1 MTKRLPWPGDAF
13 DRAGLLAVRAGGSLR
28 RRITRGSG
36 RFAST
41 LAAVSLVL
49 LLLPALLNLALGLV
63 PDSVW
68 EALQAGDGSIGR
80 MWSVQNALI
89 AWAAVMALWWVIKGR
104 RRIVV
109 EEIAVV
115 GGDDERMAGRLLD
128 ELSRIRALYDG
139 VNESDSSPLSVGVK
153 AMEDLRPGV
162 ELGQFLSVSADDL
175 GATLDDVVATKAT
188 IPIIGIQL
196 PIGTLASIFGRLAR
210 GPRLRGT
217 LDHTGAKGTTLRLEL
232 VGGPRP
238 QRWSVAGTDV
248 DAMLAELAVRVFN
261 DLSLG
266 GATRWKAIR
275 AFDEYLELVSE
286 SHRLTNLRR
295 AEAKLLEAIAEDER
309 FDLAFYNLGVVYSLL
324 ADTERAAAECSEHTS
339 PSDRPLAAYHG
350 RLVAARAAFERAS
363 WLDRDRTGPVY
374 ALAVHRF
381 TRTEDLDVDG
391 LVEIV
396 KLCTRVI
403 ELEPG
408 HAQAHDLRGMALLGL
423 GQTKASEASHR
434 IAVEVSRRRLRK
446 AEFAKRAG
454 SPAGPDPVPGA
465 RANLAAALRNLADVN
480 CVLAEQGHWRRE
492 RLARADRLYA
502 QACELATGDTK
513 AATLRAY
520 GDLLERLRRPGRA
533 RDAYAAALRIDPGNP
548 AYAASLAS
556 AFADGADW
564 RPAAARSIAG
574 EALDDLAVVYRRTL
588 RPHDSSA
595 MVMLR
600 DSTLTA
606 LERTYQRLADDEG
619 AERIRAIRSLWP
631 DLRAATESRDVAAL
645 RALEA
650 RFGAGREWEL
660 EQVQLALAIALGR
673 HGRWREAKAEYR
685 ELRTLLEQHRPAGIV
700 EHGVHIGHA
709 RALRKLGRPAEALQA
724 AATGQFQSPLD
735 AATHRELGKAH
746 FALRQY
752 EEALAAWQQALR
764 LAPNDPHLHW
774 RIAFSRWSIARDNH
788 DEAARRAG
796 FEAAATEF
804 ERAALLFDVRDPEG
818 WAWSRLWAGRSRQ
831 GLGEHDEAL
840 RHLRAAAGY
849 QPTATVA
856 ALLLGEVDLAIGD
869 RNLARARF
877 EAAADAVEGHHE
889 TVLDAAWGA
898 TITGAEAGVRAAVGL
913 GLLEDDPRAHVAE
926 ARAIADT
933 IDNPVRRARCDAA
946 IATLEE
952 RPATVLR
959 RAA

>member
-1 MTKRLPWPGDAF
+1 MTKRLPWLGDAF
-13 DRAGLLAVRAGGSLR
+13 DRAGLLAVRAGGSLQ
-28 RRITRGSG
+28 RRITRGTG

-80 MWSVQNALI
+80 MWSAQNALI
-89 AWAAVMALWWVIKGR
+89 AWAAVTALWWVIKGR

-109 EEIAVV
+109 EEIAVA
-115 GGDDERMAGRLLD
+115 GGDDERVAGRLLD

-139 VNESDSSPLSVGVK
+139 VSESDSSPLSVGVK

-196 PIGTLASIFGRLAR
+196 PIGTLASILGRLAR

-217 LDHTGAKGTTLRLEL
+217 LDHAGAGGMTLRLEL
-232 VGGPRP
+232 VGGARP
-238 QRWSVAGTDV
+238 QHWAVAGTEV

-266 GATRWKAIR
+266 GTIRWKAIR
-275 AFDEYLELVSE
+275 AFNEYLELLSD

-295 AEAKLLEAIAEDER
+295 AEDKLLGAIAEDRR
-309 FDLAFYNLGVVYSLL
+309 FDLALYNLGVVYSLL

-339 PSDRPLAAYHG
+339 PLDAYHG
-350 RLVAARAAFERAS
+350 RLVAARTAFERAS
-363 WLDRDRTGPVY
+363 ALDRDRTGPVY

-423 GQTKASEASHR
+423 GQTQASEASHR

-454 SPAGPDPVPGA
+454 PPAGPDPVPA
-465 RANLAAALRNLADVN
+465 AKANLATALRNLADVN
-480 CVLAEQGHWRRE
+480 CVRAEQGHRRGE
-492 RLARADRLYA
+492 RLARADRLHA

-520 GDLLERLRRPGRA
+520 GDLLERLGRPGRA
-533 RDAYAAALRIDPGNP
+533 RDAYAAASRIDPGNP

-556 AFADGADW
+556 AFADGEDW
-564 RPAAARSIAG
+564 RPAAARSVAG
-574 EALDDLAVVYRRTL
+574 EALDDLALVYRRTL
-588 RPHDSSA
+588 RPYESSA
-595 MVMLR
+595 MLMLR

-606 LERTYQRLADDEG
+606 LERTYRRLADHGG

-645 RALEA
+645 GALKA
-650 RFGAGREWEL
+650 RFGAGREWER
-660 EQVQLALAIALGR
+660 EQVQLALADALGR
-673 HGRWREAKAEYR
+673 HGRWREAEAEYR
-685 ELRTLLEQHRPAGIV
+685 ELGALLEQHRPAGIV
-700 EHGVHIGHA
+700 EHGVHIAHA
-709 RALRKLGRPAEALQA
+709 RTLRELGRPGEALQA

-735 AATHRELGKAH
+735 AAAHRELGKAH
-746 FALRQY
+746 FALRQF
-752 EEALAAWQQALR
+752 EEALGAWQRALR

-774 RIAFSRWSIARDNH
+774 RIAFSRWNIARDNQ
-788 DEAARRAG
+788 DEAARRGG
-796 FEAAATEF
+796 FEAAAGEF
-804 ERAALLFDVRDPEG
+804 EQAALLFDVRNPEG

-849 QPTATVA
+849 EPTATVA

-869 RNLARARF
+869 RSLARARF

-889 TVLDAAWGA
+889 RILDIAWGA

-913 GLLEDDPRAHVAE
+913 ALLEDDPHARVAE
-926 ARAIADT
+926 ARAIAGT

-946 IATLEE
+946 IATVAE
-952 RPATVLR
+952 RPAAVLR
-959 RAA
+959 PAA